1 MEFLVQIDVHMPM
14 DLPEAERQDLLDRE
28 RALGREYLERGPIK
42 YVWRIPGGYRNVGVW
57 DAEDATDLHDALA
70 ALPLFPWMSIEVTPL
85 ARHPI
90 TPDPAGMVEG

>member
-14 DLPEAERQDLLDRE
+14 DLPEEQRQSLLDRE
-28 RALGREYLERGPIK
+28 RVLGRQYRANGTIK
-42 YVWRIPGGYRNVGVW
+42 HVWRIPGGLRNVGIW
-57 DAEDATDLHDALA
+57 DTDDATDLHDALA

-90 TPDPAGMVEG
+90 SVDPAGSAEG